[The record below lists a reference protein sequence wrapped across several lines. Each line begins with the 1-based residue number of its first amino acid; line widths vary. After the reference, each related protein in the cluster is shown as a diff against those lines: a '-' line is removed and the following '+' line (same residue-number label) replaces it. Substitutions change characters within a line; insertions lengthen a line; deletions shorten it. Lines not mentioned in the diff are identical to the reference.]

1 MNDRERRKR
10 AHETEAT
17 IRVGKGGVEA
27 VAEELDDQLRDR
39 DLVKVKF
46 LRAARGGTETKALAA
61 RLAEAAGVELIE
73 TRGHTAT
80 YR

>member
-10 AHETEAT
+10 AHDVDAT
-17 IRVGKGGVEA
+17 VRVGKGGIEA
-27 VAEELDDQLRDR
+27 VADELRDQLRER

-46 LRAARGGTETKALAA
+46 LRAARGTSETDDLAA
-61 RLAEAAGVELIE
+61 RLAEAAGAELVE

-80 YR
+80 YH